1 MILFLDTET
10 TGINKAIDR
19 VVQIAWIVADYDGSI
34 ITKKSF
40 IIKPDGFYIPRQST
54 AIHGI
59 TNEIAQK
66 SGKSLENVFE
76 QLTEDAEDAEML
88 VAHNASFDIGFL
100 KGEFANLD
108 IEYPFNSLKTIC
120 TMMVSTNY
128 CRFQKTNG
136 MSGYKRPKLEELHFF
151 LFKEYFNNAH
161 DALADTE
168 ACMRCFYELADR
180 GIIDLSFKDSEV
192 SKNEFHHYNRSE
204 KILESTQSSEIFNN
218 SPRQS
223 FFQQT
228 ADNNFFIALNDI
240 NPSKVIETWTEYLGD
255 ELHYFPEFA
264 SVNGNEE
271 LYKNYLNKTSI
282 LGNSKLDKA
291 FVEKF
296 DYLNKKFTAIRSNLS
311 FYCWLKYFFRFN
323 DSPKKFASYAFVK
336 SKCRLEALEAM
347 ILFII
352 EGLEDDALKIA
363 KVFIPNAEA
372 ELDVIKIDVANNE
385 PSYFDKTRLMYDI
398 LIFSTYLF
406 IKQND
411 LNSTKPPE
419 YFIKYARALF
429 LETKSFCE
437 SLKRACGPSSQ
448 ITKLLEMTEVF
459 IRNPDSVNSEEFLDQ
474 LNQMLERDVEF
485 YEI

>member
-76 QLTEDAEDAEML
+76 QLAEDAEDAEML

-180 GIIDLSFKDSEV
+180 GVIELNIEKNLQENPRANKENDIEKINLKNEVDELKKELHKHKVALEKMEILQSPEGVFQLAFSSRDAYWNLAAINHPSCPESLILEAAQQTIDYKRKFPKYQPDFGVLKSILKSHVLPSETIMSLLSEV
-192 SKNEFHHYNRSE
+192 AEYN
-204 KILESTQSSEIFNN
+204 LECLKV
-218 SPRQS
+218 
-223 FFQQT
+223 
-228 ADNNFFIALNDI
+228 ALS
-240 NPSKVIETWTEYLGD
+240 NPS
-255 ELHYFPEFA
+255 
-264 SVNGNEE
+264 
-271 LYKNYLNKTSI
+271 
-282 LGNSKLDKA
+282 
-291 FVEKF
+291 
-296 DYLNKKFTAIRSNLS
+296 
-311 FYCWLKYFFRFN
+311 
-323 DSPKKFASYAFVK
+323 
-336 SKCRLEALEAM
+336 
-347 ILFII
+347 
-352 EGLEDDALKIA
+352 
-363 KVFIPNAEA
+363 
-372 ELDVIKIDVANNE
+372 
-385 PSYFDKTRLMYDI
+385 
-398 LIFSTYLF
+398 
-406 IKQND
+406 
-411 LNSTKPPE
+411 
-419 YFIKYARALF
+419 
-429 LETKSFCE
+429 
-437 SLKRACGPSSQ
+437 
-448 ITKLLEMTEVF
+448 
-459 IRNPDSVNSEEFLDQ
+459 
-474 LNQMLERDVEF
+474 
-485 YEI
+485 